1 MDPMERL
8 ESLIKHLNGAVRSLA
23 LYPSTHPAST
33 RFLTA
38 AEQVLREILQDE
50 EQVTIGLVEGSLL
63 LAGVPVKG
71 SAELFGS
78 FVDRLKAREVEGLTF
93 LRGVTSGE
101 LQLFA
106 ETLSTDASLIKEA
119 GGMKEVLTQK
129 GVRHI
134 IVVYP
139 GEPREGEGEIEE
151 DHERKQARILYQR
164 ALGVVRQIMQE
175 ARMGKVPSNEQFPPM
190 VKAVVD
196 GIFDHR
202 YALIALTMIKSY
214 DEYLFTHSVNVGIL
228 SLALGQFLGLSKEA
242 LFELGLGAFL
252 HDLGKVNWPDAILK
266 KPRDLSEEEWRY
278 VKRHPV
284 DGVKIMEKMGNTNP
298 NTLAVIKEHHIRY
311 DRTGYPSLEPEKEPS
326 FLSAMVTIA
335 DAYDAMTTVR
345 PYQNAMEPTKA
356 IERMRSLSGKVFD
369 PELLENFIRMVGVYP
384 VGTVVRL
391 STGELAVV
399 TRPNPN
405 DSTRPMVKLLLDRA
419 GRRLG
424 GEVDLTEKDEAT
436 GAFKRSILLP
446 VDPATLNIDL
456 DPYLG

>member
-1 MDPMERL
+1 
-8 ESLIKHLNGAVRSLA
+8 
-23 LYPSTHPAST
+23 ASA

-38 AEQVLREILQDE
+38 AEEVLKELLQGK
-50 EQVTIGLVEGSLL
+50 EQATIGLVEGALL
-63 LAGVPVKG
+63 LEGVPVKG

-78 FVDRLKAREVEGLTF
+78 FIDRLKAREVEGLTF
-93 LRGVTSGE
+93 LHGVTSGE
-101 LQLFA
+101 IQLFV

-134 IVVYP
+134 AVVYP
-139 GEPREGEGEIEE
+139 GEIKEAEEEVEEEIEK
-151 DHERKQARILYQR
+151 KQARILYQR
-164 ALGVVRQIMQE
+164 ALGVVKNIMQE
-175 ARMGKVPSNEQFPPM
+175 ARMGKVPSNEHFPPM
-190 VKAVVD
+190 VKTMVD
-196 GIFDHR
+196 GVFDHK

-214 DEYLFTHSVNVGIL
+214 DEYLFTHSINVGIL
-228 SLALGQFLGLSKEA
+228 SLAVGQFLGLSKEA

-252 HDLGKVNWPDAILK
+252 HDLGKVNWPDDILM
-266 KPRDLSEEEWRY
+266 KPRDLSDEEWRY

-298 NTLAVIKEHHIRY
+298 NALAVIKEHHIRY

-326 FLSAMVTIA
+326 FLSALVSIA

-345 PYQNAMEPTKA
+345 PYQNAMEPTKT
-356 IERMRSLSGKVFD
+356 IERMRSLSGKAFD
-369 PELLENFIRMVGVYP
+369 PELLENFIRMLGVYP

-399 TRPNPN
+399 TKPNPN

-419 GRRLG
+419 GRKLE
-424 GEVDLTEKDEAT
+424 GEVDLMEKDEAT
-436 GAFKRSILLP
+436 GTFKRSILLP
-446 VDPATLNIDL
+446 VDPAALNIDL
-456 DPYLG
+456 TPHLG